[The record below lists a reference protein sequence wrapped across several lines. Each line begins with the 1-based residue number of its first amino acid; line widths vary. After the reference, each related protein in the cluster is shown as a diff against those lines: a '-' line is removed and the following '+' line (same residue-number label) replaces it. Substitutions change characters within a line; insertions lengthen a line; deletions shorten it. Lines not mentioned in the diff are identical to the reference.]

1 MKTSTLFAL
10 FATISVAFTAPFPGK
25 QGARKGNSVSFGSL
39 NTLIAGVKAST
50 ETLTSSIGDLRTAKG
65 DAPKIQYLVPR
76 INDCLDDITNALAV
90 FGGFPKGQGSHPGK
104 GSNSTHKFDHRGPG
118 QHNGNQGRWG
128 SVAIG
133 DLTAGLELSSQLMVS
148 ISEALNSVRSLGP
161 DIIGSK
167 SWDEM
172 CDRADGVFESLGLD
186 LGTLAGDF
194 LDADGDKHGK
204 SKGGILGNLL
214 GGEKGLLGGIL
225 H

>member
-1 MKTSTLFAL
+1 MKQSIANRLWLVCLRPAL
-10 FATISVAFTAPFPGK
+10 T
-25 QGARKGNSVSFGSL
+25 KGLS
-39 NTLIAGVKAST
+39 AA
-50 ETLTSSIGDLRTAKG
+50 SSIGDLRTAKG

-148 ISEALNSVRSLGP
+148 ISEALNSVRSLGRKFYLLYQCTYTYTFTTCLSLTNILAAA